1 MKEPILIG
9 SMLWVVQNEP
19 HDELEADIRGMT
31 ENKLRIARLFMPPST
46 VTDEVHRCISAY
58 CGNPG
63 RGAHPLAMRAA
74 EKSYECREALAAFFD
89 AGEPE
94 RVIFTLNTTQNA

>member
-31 ENKLRIARLFMPPST
+31 ENKLRIAR
-46 VTDEVHRCISAY
+46 
-58 CGNPG
+58 
-63 RGAHPLAMRAA
+63 
-74 EKSYECREALAAFFD
+74 
-89 AGEPE
+89 
-94 RVIFTLNTTQNA
+94 